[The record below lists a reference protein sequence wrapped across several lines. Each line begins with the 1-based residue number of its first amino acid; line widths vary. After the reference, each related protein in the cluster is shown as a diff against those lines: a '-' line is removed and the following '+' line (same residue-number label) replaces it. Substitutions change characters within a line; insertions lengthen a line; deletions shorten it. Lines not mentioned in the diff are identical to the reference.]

1 MRAWDFTTGEAQIE
15 AASAELLDAIART
28 LQVRTELWRV
38 VIEGHTDDVGDTDRN
53 LRLSEARAMAVRDAL
68 IARGVDPGRL
78 LVEAYGESQPIA
90 DNASPEGRELNRRV
104 VFRILERP
112 VEAPSEP

>member
-1 MRAWDFTTGEAQIE
+1 MPKAQDHKGKPHKGEPLVPE
-15 AASAELLDAIART
+15 
-28 LQVRTELWRV
+28 
-38 VIEGHTDDVGDTDRN
+38 DDVGDTDRN

-90 DNASPEGRELNRRV
+90 DNATTYGRELNRRIE
-104 VFRILERP
+104 FELR
-112 VEAPSEP
+112 